1 MIPALID
8 LQRSL
13 LLPPLLQLH
22 FAEVVVVVVV
32 VWGHYS
38 TIESSALFL
47 NRSRTIFRKTNV
59 NTVTPRIWNSRLV
72 FSAASPKEKQ
82 KNLTKH

>member
-8 LQRSL
+8 PQRIFML
-13 LLPPLLQLH
+13 LLQLH

-32 VWGHYS
+32 WGHYS
-38 TIESSALFL
+38 TIGSSALFL

-72 FSAASPKEKQ
+72 PPPR
-82 KNLTKH
+82 KNRKLDETLI